1 MQIPHRRVP
10 ITVHHPKS
18 VLLKIVMLKDWTF
31 FHSCSQQIK
40 TLPPAWRTIDQ
51 DTKTHSFK
59 VKYKERSGWLR
70 TFTQFCINKNTIAA
84 DYMPFC
90 FTAYNMCSFISLI
103 QILSSS
109 IYLHLVAN
117 RKYSKKKTTTKRS
130 AVTSESA
137 VTELYLDFWV
147 LVVVICKA
155 TCCEL
160 SITIIR
166 GGKENSLAKLSPDNQ
181 KYGTEN
187 NE

>member
-1 MQIPHRRVP
+1 M
-10 ITVHHPKS
+10 
-18 VLLKIVMLKDWTF
+18 
-31 FHSCSQQIK
+31 
-40 TLPPAWRTIDQ
+40 
-51 DTKTHSFK
+51 
-59 VKYKERSGWLR
+59 SGWLR

-103 QILSSS
+103 QILSTS

-117 RKYSKKKTTTKRS
+117 RKYSKKKKKNTKRS

-166 GGKENSLAKLSPDNQ
+166 GEKKTAQPSCHQTIGNMALKTMNNQ
-181 KYGTEN
+181 QSQHYCCSRFT
-187 NE
+187 